1 MPKEK
6 EIIREFKNFHRY
18 LQVPF
23 AIYADFEA
31 MSLKINECNKSP
43 DEWYTK
49 THQEDVDCRSGYK
62 VVCCCDDKIQ

>member
-1 MPKEK
+1 MQQRNVNYTCLIINGTQVINMPKEK

-43 DEWYTK
+43 DE
-49 THQEDVDCRSGYK
+49 
-62 VVCCCDDKIQ
+62 

>member
-23 AIYADFEA
+23 AIYADFGA

-43 DEWYTK
+43 DE
-49 THQEDVDCRSGYK
+49 
-62 VVCCCDDKIQ
+62 